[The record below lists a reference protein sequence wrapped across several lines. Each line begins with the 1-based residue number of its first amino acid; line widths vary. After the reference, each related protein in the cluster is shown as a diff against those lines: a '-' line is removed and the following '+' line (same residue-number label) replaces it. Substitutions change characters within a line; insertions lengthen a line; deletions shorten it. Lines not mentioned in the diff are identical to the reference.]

1 MEASSLRTAPGR
13 APLVA
18 GAALLR
24 LKGDEQLVTLVR
36 RGHDGAFEVLFR
48 RYQPRLLAFCRH
60 MLGSTEDAEDV
71 LQESFASAH
80 RAMIADERPIVARA
94 WLYRIAR
101 NRCLDHLRRPAKA
114 DGQDSMD
121 VFERGC
127 GVSSEDLAHQRAEIR
142 DVMGDIRALPE
153 AQRSAL
159 LMREIDTLSH
169 EQIAAAMETT
179 VSSVKSLLV
188 RARISLTEAARARS
202 LTCDEVRLSIAE
214 VEEGIAKAPP
224 EARRHLKACQ
234 SCQGFKRDFRRTTRV
249 LGAVC
254 PFGPFLVVKN
264 LLSAK
269 LGAAFVGGGPASSGG
284 SGAAAATTAGAA
296 SGATA
301 AAIAAKTAA
310 AGVVAAAVAAGG
322 AVELDRRVTVPD
334 RREASA
340 AIDKA
345 SVRRASAAA
354 AAAAAAPTVKAEG
367 IDAAVLS
374 RSHAPAAGPTV
385 LDTAASPV
393 GSSPRSARRGRPG
406 GLRARRLAN
415 RRGGREAVGQLT
427 IARELEGRSEPDGG
441 SRPRRAA
448 RAPADGPTADR
459 SRRPADRPRRAVNLP
474 RRAAAPRPR
483 RASAQVPTDAP
494 RTARRAPRLAPIDRR
509 ARPVTR
515 PRRRALGS
523 EGRRAPQPD
532 AAT

>member
-24 LKGDEQLVTLVR
+24 LKGGEQLVTLVR

-101 NRCLDHLRRPAKA
+101 NRCLDHLRRPANA
-114 DGQDSMD
+114 DGQDSTD

-264 LLSAK
+264 LLWTK
-269 LGAAFVGGGPASSGG
+269 LGAAFVGGGAASGG
-284 SGAAAATTAGAA
+284 GPGAAAT
-296 SGATA
+296 
-301 AAIAAKTAA
+301 
-310 AGVVAAAVAAGG
+310 AAAVAAGG

-374 RSHAPAAGPTV
+374 RSPAPAAGPTV

-441 SRPRRAA
+441 SR
-448 RAPADGPTADR
+448 
-459 SRRPADRPRRAVNLP
+459 L
-474 RRAAAPRPR
+474 
-483 RASAQVPTDAP
+483 
-494 RTARRAPRLAPIDRR
+494 
-509 ARPVTR
+509 
-515 PRRRALGS
+515 
-523 EGRRAPQPD
+523 EGR
-532 AAT
+532 

>member
-101 NRCLDHLRRPAKA
+101 NRCLDHLRRPANA
-114 DGQDSMD
+114 DGQDSTD

-249 LGAVC
+249 LAAVC
-254 PFGPFLVVKN
+254 PCGSFLVAKN
-264 LLSAK
+264 LLWGK
-269 LGAAFVGGGPASSGG
+269 LGAAFVGGGAASSGG
-284 SGAAAATTAGAA
+284 SGAAAT
-296 SGATA
+296 TA
-301 AAIAAKTAA
+301 AA
-310 AGVVAAAVAAGG
+310 
-322 AVELDRRVTVPD
+322 
-334 RREASA
+334 
-340 AIDKA
+340 
-345 SVRRASAAA
+345 
-354 AAAAAAPTVKAEG
+354 
-367 IDAAVLS
+367 
-374 RSHAPAAGPTV
+374 
-385 LDTAASPV
+385 
-393 GSSPRSARRGRPG
+393 
-406 GLRARRLAN
+406 
-415 RRGGREAVGQLT
+415 
-427 IARELEGRSEPDGG
+427 
-441 SRPRRAA
+441 
-448 RAPADGPTADR
+448 
-459 SRRPADRPRRAVNLP
+459 
-474 RRAAAPRPR
+474 
-483 RASAQVPTDAP
+483 
-494 RTARRAPRLAPIDRR
+494 
-509 ARPVTR
+509 
-515 PRRRALGS
+515 
-523 EGRRAPQPD
+523 
-532 AAT
+532 